1 MSDVDTSVM
10 LDLVEVKINNVAV
23 GNHLI
28 QEVRVQ
34 DSLSLPT
41 AFGITFAPRDMSRGL
56 DPLAVEGV
64 DPSIGAEVAISLGA
78 PRDNKKQKLT
88 EGEITA
94 LEPNFAPE
102 GIRLVASG
110 YDRSHRLHRNRKTRT
125 FQKMTTSAI
134 VEKVVKEA
142 GLSPRVDATTTQ
154 HEFVQQN
161 NETDWEF
168 LHRLA
173 STLDY
178 ETFME
183 GGVLRF
189 RKIPVPYQAPSRPL
203 ELEYGENTTNG
214 SAVRLHSFFPRVTAA
229 QQVEEVVV
237 RGWDPKRKQPIVGKA
252 PVEQRGSKIGISRRE
267 ALKPFPRGVVSVAD
281 APVAADEDARGLASS
296 IASYL
301 GHGFVTA
308 FGVCEGN
315 PRVKAGAALKIKGL
329 GAEFSGTYRCSATTH
344 VYGGGYST
352 SFEVLGRSPRDLL
365 DLARPVTR
373 NTWGDTLVVGVVTN
387 NDDPEK
393 LARVRVKYPTLDDEN
408 EGAWA
413 RVVAVG
419 AGPERGQLMLPQVG
433 DEVLVGFE
441 GGNPHRPYVLGALW
455 NGKDKP
461 KTEHWDPKGIGQPDG
476 SYVLRSPKHIDLA
489 AVEEVVIK
497 AGKDMTVEVKGK
509 STETVEQTQEMT
521 VKQSFKLDAAT
532 ELTLV
537 CGRAKIVLK
546 QDGTINIEGGNVT
559 VSGQMGATVKGSK
572 VDVQGTGPV
581 TVKGATVA
589 IN

>member
-10 LDLVEVKINNVAV
+10 LDLVEVKIDGVPV
-23 GNHLI
+23 DNHLI

-41 AFGITFAPRDMSRGL
+41 AFSITFAPRDLGRGV
-56 DPLAVEGV
+56 DPLAVQGV

-78 PRDNKKQKLT
+78 PRDSQKQKLA

-110 YDRSHRLHRNRKTRT
+110 YDKSHRLHRNRKTRT
-125 FQKMTTSAI
+125 FQRMTSAQI
-134 VEKVVKEA
+134 VQKVVSEV
-142 GLSPRVDATTTQ
+142 GLSAQVDATTPQ

-168 LHRLA
+168 IHRLA
-173 STLDY
+173 SMLAY
-178 ETFME
+178 EVVIE
-183 GGVLRF
+183 GRRLRF
-189 RKIPVPYQAPSRPL
+189 GKIPESGRPL
-203 ELEYGENTTNG
+203 ELEYGVNTSNG
-214 SAVRLHSFFPRVTAA
+214 SAVRLHTFYPRATSA
-229 QQVEEVVV
+229 QQIKEVVV
-237 RGWDPKRKQPIVGKA
+237 RGWDAKTKREIVGKA
-252 PVEQRGSKIGISRRE
+252 TVQQRGSKIGISRQE
-267 ALKPFPRGVVSVAD
+267 VLKSFGAGVITVAD
-281 APVAADEDARGLASS
+281 APVATVEEANALALSV
-296 IASYL
+296 
-301 GHGFVTA
+301 GWNVGDGFVGA
-308 FGVCEGN
+308 FGTCEGN
-315 PRVKAGAALKIKGL
+315 PRVKAGAWLKVKGL

-365 DLARPVTR
+365 DLARPVTK
-373 NTWGDTLVVGVVTN
+373 NTWGDTLVVGIVTN

-433 DEVLVGFE
+433 DEVLIGFE

-461 KTEHWDPKGIGQPDG
+461 RTEHWDPRGTGKPDG
-476 SYVLRSPKHIDLA
+476 SYVLRSPKHIDIA
-489 AVEEVVIK
+489 AVEDVVIK
-497 AGKDMTVEVKGK
+497 ADKDMTVVVKGK
-509 STETVEQTQEMT
+509 STETVEKTQEMT

-559 VSGQMGATVKGSK
+559 VSGQMGTTVKGTK